1 VRRARS
7 RTHAARLFRHRRHVN
22 FQRWQEYC
30 NRRPAGNGITGPAPM
45 ANRNIELKARY
56 ANLQRAAEVA
66 SSVGA
71 TRAGELRQLDTYFRF
86 PHGRLK
92 LRETEGRGAELIA
105 YERADDPA
113 FCGSDYYVIPVSH
126 PADMKAALA
135 KKLGVRGEV
144 RKRRE
149 LFLWHNVR
157 IHLDDV
163 AGLGT
168 FIEFEAVIGPDDEV
182 VSLERLARLTEAMS
196 IRDEDR
202 IAVSYSD
209 LAGL

>member
-1 VRRARS
+1 
-7 RTHAARLFRHRRHVN
+7 
-22 FQRWQEYC
+22 
-30 NRRPAGNGITGPAPM
+30 M
-45 ANRNIELKARY
+45 ANRNIELKARC

-66 SSVGA
+66 VSLGA
-71 TRAGELRQLDTYFRF
+71 SRAGELRQLDTYFHF
-86 PHGRLK
+86 SHGRLK
-92 LRETEGRGAELIA
+92 LRETDGRGAELIA

-113 FCGSDYYVIPVSH
+113 FRGSDYYVIPVSH
-126 PADMKAALA
+126 PPEMKAALS
-135 KKLGVRGEV
+135 KKLGLRGEV

-168 FIEFEAVIGPDDEV
+168 FIEFEAVISPADDEP
-182 VSLERLARLTEAMS
+182 VSLERLARLTEALA

>member
-1 VRRARS
+1 M
-7 RTHAARLFRHRRHVN
+7 
-22 FQRWQEYC
+22 
-30 NRRPAGNGITGPAPM
+30 P
-45 ANRNIELKARY
+45 NRNIELKARC
-56 ANLQRAAEVA
+56 ADLRGAARAALGI
-66 SSVGA
+66 GA
-71 TRAGELRQLDTYFRF
+71 TRVGELRQVDTYFRF
-86 PHGRLK
+86 AHGRLK
-92 LRETEGRGAELIA
+92 LRETDGVGTGGAELIA

-113 FCGSDYYVIPVSH
+113 FRSSDYYVIPVSH
-126 PADMKAALA
+126 PADMKAALS

-163 AGLGT
+163 ADLGT
-168 FIEFEAVIGPDDEV
+168 FIEFEAVITPADAEPASRD
-182 VSLERLARLTEAMS
+182 RLARLSEALS

-209 LAGL
+209 LLGL

>member
-1 VRRARS
+1 
-7 RTHAARLFRHRRHVN
+7 
-22 FQRWQEYC
+22 
-30 NRRPAGNGITGPAPM
+30 M
-45 ANRNIELKARY
+45 ANRNIELKARC
-56 ANLQRAAEVA
+56 ANLQRAAEA
-66 SSVGA
+66 ALSIGA
-71 TRAGELRQLDTYFRF
+71 TRAGELRQLDTYFHF
-86 PHGRLK
+86 AHGRLK
-92 LRETEGRGAELIA
+92 LRESDGRVAELIA
-105 YERADDPA
+105 YERANDPA
-113 FCGSDYYVIPVSH
+113 FRGSDYYVIPVSH
-126 PADMKAALA
+126 PAEMKAALA

-149 LFLWHNVR
+149 LWMWHNVR

-168 FIEFEAVIGPDDEV
+168 FIEFEAVISPADEEAT
-182 VSLERLARLTEAMS
+182 SMERLARLTEALS

>member
-1 VRRARS
+1 
-7 RTHAARLFRHRRHVN
+7 
-22 FQRWQEYC
+22 
-30 NRRPAGNGITGPAPM
+30 M
-45 ANRNIELKARY
+45 ANRNLELNARCRD
-56 ANLQRAAEVA
+56 LQRAAQA
-66 SSVGA
+66 SLSLGA
-71 TRAGELRQLDTYFRF
+71 TRAGELRQLDTYFHF
-86 PHGRLK
+86 AHGRLK
-92 LRETEGRGAELIA
+92 LRETEGSGAELIA

-113 FCGSDYYVIPVSH
+113 FRGSDYYVIPVSH
-126 PADMKAALA
+126 PAEMKAALA

-168 FIEFEAVIGPDDEV
+168 FIEFEAVLSPAGDDEAI
-182 VSLERLARLTEAMS
+182 SLERLAKLKAALA

>member
-1 VRRARS
+1 M
-7 RTHAARLFRHRRHVN
+7 T
-22 FQRWQEYC
+22 
-30 NRRPAGNGITGPAPM
+30 
-45 ANRNIELKARY
+45 NRNIELKARC
-56 ANLQRAAEVA
+56 ANLQRAAEA
-66 SSVGA
+66 ALRIGA

-92 LRETEGRGAELIA
+92 LRETALPDGRGAELIA
-105 YERADDPA
+105 YQRSDAPA
-113 FCGSDYYVIPVSH
+113 FRGSDYYVIPLSH
-126 PADMKAALA
+126 PADMKTALA

-168 FIEFEAVIGPDDEV
+168 FIEFEAVISPADDEA
-182 VSLERLARLTEAMS
+182 VSLQRLARLAEALA
-196 IRDEDR
+196 IGDDDR

>member
-1 VRRARS
+1 
-7 RTHAARLFRHRRHVN
+7 
-22 FQRWQEYC
+22 
-30 NRRPAGNGITGPAPM
+30 M
-45 ANRNIELKARY
+45 ANRNLELKARCGD
-56 ANLQRAAEVA
+56 LQRAAEA
-66 SSVGA
+66 ALSLGA

-86 PHGRLK
+86 AHGRLK

-105 YERADDPA
+105 YERANDPA
-113 FCGSDYYVIPVSH
+113 FRGSDYYVIPVSH
-126 PADMKAALA
+126 PAEMKAALA
-135 KKLGVRGEV
+135 KKLGMRGEV

-149 LFLWHNVR
+149 LLLWHNVR

-168 FIEFEAVIGPDDEV
+168 FIEFEAVISPAGDEV
-182 VSLERLARLTEAMS
+182 LSLERLGSLKEALA

-202 IAVSYSD
+202 VAVSYSD